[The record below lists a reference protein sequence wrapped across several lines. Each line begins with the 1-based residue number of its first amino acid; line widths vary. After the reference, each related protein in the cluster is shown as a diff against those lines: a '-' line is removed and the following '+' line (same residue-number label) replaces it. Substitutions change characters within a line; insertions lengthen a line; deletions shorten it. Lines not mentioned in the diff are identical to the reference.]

1 MWGKSHVWQ
10 LTHNNPIS
18 DNTILT
24 RSHFLWTL
32 TSFQA
37 CWKFA
42 GEKNGRQSLSDVAQ
56 QQDTVSAFAVIP
68 PHHSYGALNTLKKSK
83 KLNRDSVSQ
92 PLTYR
97 VIWIY
102 HGKCAAFPTGLKCPT
117 AGKCRVHADC
127 RLCPRW
133 RAKPPE
139 YGDGIVLTE
148 SQICLPCHFQ
158 CSCDFALMADAKLN
172 WYIYTFLYMYF
183 LCDSRWD

>member
-1 MWGKSHVWQ
+1 MF
-10 LTHNNPIS
+10 
-18 DNTILT
+18 DNLPTTIL
-24 RSHFLWTL
+24 SL
-32 TSFQA
+32 TIQFWLDPIFYEHLLPFKHVGYLQG
-37 CWKFA
+37 KRM
-42 GEKNGRQSLSDVAQ
+42 ENRSLSDVAQ
-56 QQDTVSAFAVIP
+56 LQDTVSAFAVIP
-68 PHHSYGALNTLKKSK
+68 LHHFCRALNTLKKSK

-102 HGKCAAFPTGLKCPT
+102 HGKRAAFPIGLKCPT
-117 AGKCRVHADC
+117 AGKCRVRTDC

-133 RAKPPE
+133 RAEPPE

-148 SQICLPCHFQ
+148 SQTCLPCHLQ